1 MVEYREPPPKIP
13 EHPEYRLVHANA
25 KGLLAVVPVSVQRGP
40 KAKYLV
46 VPIVTFNGSVFVVET
61 YHKVEVAYYT
71 GPYVTV
77 AFEDGYFI
85 LSPEVA
91 DTATFDLD
99 RKRLMTK
106 AGTVTVMA
114 TPDHGPVAGP
124 AAKKRTSPESNDS
137 ESDVE
142 SDAESPHRHP
152 RCRSKNTR
160 QANEND
166 RATRWPG
173 HASQRDGRGGTSL
186 EAR

>member
-1 MVEYREPPPKIP
+1 MILEMVEYREPPPKIP
-13 EHPEYRLVHANA
+13 EHPEYRLVHANT

-46 VPIVTFNGSVFVVET
+46 VPIVTFNGSAFVVET

-77 AFEDGYFI
+77 AFEDGYFL

-106 AGTVTVMA
+106 AETVTVMA

-124 AAKKRTSPESNDS
+124 AAKKRTSPESHDS
-137 ESDVE
+137 ESDAE
-142 SDAESPHRHP
+142 SDAESPPPPSPVPIEKQPSGKR
-152 RCRSKNTR
+152 KR
-160 QANEND
+160 QSHQMA
-166 RATRWPG
+166 RARL
-173 HASQRDGRGGTSL
+173 AAGR
-186 EAR
+186 